1 MSVDS
6 DLGALRAAVEE
17 FGVANRRVA
26 EVIGMNPL
34 DLVIR
39 SGRDTVADFLIRR
52 GQDELFAEWERRLL
66 AVQRLRED
74 VSPLEDSGAFLVL
87 LAAHFA
93 ASAAETSP
101 EISPMA

>member
-1 MSVDS
+1 MSIDS

-39 SGRDTVADFLIRR
+39 SGRETVEEFLTRR
-52 GQDELFAEWERRLL
+52 GQDELFGEWERRLL

-74 VSPLEDSGAFLVL
+74 VSPLEDGGAFLVL

-93 ASAAETSP
+93 ASAAESTPNNSP
-101 EISPMA
+101 AA